1 MAYVKLNL
9 IDGETL
15 IDKALLDH
23 IQDGIIDLESTIN
36 YKAITASLSASVTS
50 KEVGDSVSNVVL
62 SWNVSKETS
71 ALTLDGV
78 SMAGKTSHTDAN
90 TYTSNKTWTLS
101 ATEKTGKP
109 GGTPVTATATARLS
123 FFYRIWYGT
132 AVEPSSYTGDFVK
145 TFNNNSLQNSRV
157 MSFDVNAGDGE
168 YIYYCLP
175 SGMGECTFTVGVLS
189 GGFSKVA
196 NVSYTNGDRVTDYSI
211 YRSNNPGLGAK
222 TVKVS

>member
-1 MAYVKLNL
+1 MPYTKLDL

-36 YKAITASLSASVTS
+36 YKAITASLSASVTK

-78 SMAGKTSHTDAN
+78 SMAGKTSHTDEN
-90 TYTSNKTWTLS
+90 TYTSNKTWTLR

-109 GGTPVTATATARLS
+109 GGTPATATATATLS
-123 FFYRIWYGT
+123 FLYRIWYGT
-132 AVEPSSYTGDFVK
+132 ATEPELYTGDFVK
-145 TFNNNSLQNSRV
+145 TFNKNSLQNSRG
-157 MSFDVNAGDGE
+157 MTFDVNAGDGE

-175 SGMGECTFTVGVLS
+175 ANMGECTFTVGVLS

-196 NVSYTNGDRVTDYSI
+196 SVPYSNGDTITDYNI
-211 YRSNNPGLGAK
+211 YRSNNPNLGAQ